1 MKTNKKGISL
11 IVLAITIIV
20 MIILAAAILLS
31 VSGKNIINTAK
42 EATNAN
48 DLANAKHVVAVAKG
62 EWELGEAEGYTL
74 KEYAESKLQEA
85 GFAITGNGGIYVSSK
100 GAVTTIYEDK
110 DGYKTVIPTG
120 FVASEATGENTIEYG
135 LVIYEGTEPV
145 TDKNVA
151 TARETR
157 NQFVWVPVP
166 DINFFKR
173 TTTYDGETITPPE
186 SQYTEPYSYDNLI
199 TVVNDLTGEWA
210 EYTAM
215 YESVNEYG
223 GFYIGRYETGTNVAP
238 KNSGGNG
245 TRETFIQKNKYAYEY
260 VGWGLNKT
268 SVVGD
273 VFNPPGSSDN
283 HGKGAVE
290 LSRAFCSTDEVQST
304 LCYGVQWDAALNF
317 ISTSGIKD
325 KIYATNSKGKY
336 WNYDNKDGN
345 PKFLTGIDL
354 GESAAN
360 RLNNIYDMAGN
371 VEEWTMEASGNNGR
385 VLRGGNR
392 SYTISASDSKSD
404 NVYDASHTRGF
415 RIALYLK

>member
-31 VSGKNIINTAK
+31 VSGKNIMNTAK

-151 TARETR
+151 VARETR

-166 DINFFKR
+166 DIDLFKR

-186 SQYTEPYSYDNLI
+186 SQYTEPYSYSKTI
-199 TVVNDLTGEWA
+199 TMENDSTGEWA

-215 YESVNEYG
+215 YESVKEYG
-223 GFYIGRYETGTNVAP
+223 GFYIGRYEAGTSIERTDR
-238 KNSGGNG
+238 SG
-245 TRETFIQKNKYAYEY
+245 TTDVLVQKNKPVYNY
-260 VGWGLNKT
+260 VPWGPKMS
-268 SVVGD
+268 SVVGE
-273 VFNPPGSSDN
+273 VFGY
-283 HGKGAVE
+283 GKGAVV
-290 LSRAFCSTDEVQST
+290 LSRSLYSTDEVQST
-304 LCYGVQWDAALNF
+304 LCYGVQWDAAINF
-317 ISTSGIKD
+317 IATFGVKD
-325 KIYATNSKGKY
+325 TKYAINSSNKA
-336 WNYDNKDGN
+336 WHNNNYSSGN
-345 PKFLTGIDL
+345 PNHLTGIDL
-354 GESAAN
+354 GDSAAN
-360 RLNNIYDMAGN
+360 KLNNIYDMAGN
-371 VEEWTMEASGNNGR
+371 VGEWTMESIFAVDR
-385 VLRGGNR
+385 VVRGGNYEGYDPASER
-392 SYTISASDSKSD
+392 ATITENYANGNS
-404 NVYDASHTRGF
+404 GF
-415 RIALYLK
+415 RLTLYIK